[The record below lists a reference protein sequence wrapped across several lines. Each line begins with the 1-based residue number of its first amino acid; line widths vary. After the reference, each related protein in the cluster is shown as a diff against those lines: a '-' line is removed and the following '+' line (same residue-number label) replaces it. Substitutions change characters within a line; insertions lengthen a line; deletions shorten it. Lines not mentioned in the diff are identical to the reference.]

1 MQSIFALQD
10 EITRAIV
17 DKLKLKLA
25 IPSSPPQA
33 RSLDAYDSYLQGL
46 FYSDKSTEEA
56 LRKSLR
62 HFETALQKDPRF
74 GRAWTGIAKS
84 WLWLADAYVPPLEA
98 YAKVREAAVNALKID
113 KSDAEA

>member
-1 MQSIFALQD
+1 MWSYTFEREMQIIFALQD

-25 IPSSPPQA
+25 ISQPAPA
-33 RSLDAYDSYLQGL
+33 RSLEAYDSYLQGL

-56 LRKSLR
+56 LRKSLEFFQR
-62 HFETALQKDPRF
+62 ALEQDPRF
-74 GRAWTGIAKS
+74 SRAWTGIAKS

-98 YAKVREAAVNALKID
+98 
-113 KSDAEA
+113 